1 MTPDPAQVAAQIT
14 GCESYEG
21 SRGPT
26 CWEHLGQSWPCRYL
40 DDATEVVRVA
50 LEQAWDDGCYHGGFL
65 NVLPNP
71 YRKEEAL

>member
-50 LEQAWDDGCYHGGFL
+50 LGQAWDDASFG
-65 NVLPNP
+65 VATEDNP
-71 YRKEEAL
+71 YAKKETP